1 MQVFDTTLLNMDKEL
16 YLEAICVRQ
25 SFAKFVVGRNLFVS
39 RLLKSYDKF
48 IMCRKIYIVTENQE
62 WCGKV
67 VYPFSFI

>member
-39 RLLKSYDKF
+39 RLLKSYD
-48 IMCRKIYIVTENQE
+48 I
-62 WCGKV
+62 
-67 VYPFSFI
+67 SFMLKK